1 MILVEDRNLVLP
13 GTKLAEGS
21 YSSDVGTYKEKDAI
35 YASVLG
41 IAYVQKNTIRVVP
54 LEGKYMP
61 KVDDPVLG
69 VIVDEYPKG
78 WIVDLECPYRVTLDP
93 RDIFEKRF
101 SPIRIGDLI
110 YGKIFKVTE
119 TYEAFIN
126 AKRPYG
132 RLEGG
137 RLVKIHPSRVPRL
150 IGRGGSM
157 IIQIKD
163 HTKCDILVGQNG
175 LVWLLG
181 KPENEEFAAQIVQKV
196 DREAH
201 TSGLTDR
208 VGEMLK
214 RKS

>member
-21 YSSDVGTYKEKDAI
+21 YGSDVGTYKEKDAI

-101 SPIRIGDLI
+101 SPIQ
-110 YGKIFKVTE
+110 
-119 TYEAFIN
+119 
-126 AKRPYG
+126 
-132 RLEGG
+132 
-137 RLVKIHPSRVPRL
+137 
-150 IGRGGSM
+150 IGR
-157 IIQIKD
+157 
-163 HTKCDILVGQNG
+163 
-175 LVWLLG
+175 
-181 KPENEEFAAQIVQKV
+181 
-196 DREAH
+196 AH
-201 TSGLTDR
+201 
-208 VGEMLK
+208 V
-214 RKS
+214 